1 MRIVITT
8 DDAAERGVAERAAAG
23 SDTRAQPDGWDME
36 AILGDAA
43 ASGLPVFR
51 GFLESLRA
59 EPSPFLIVSHKLWS
73 ADSNWEAEPIVFASR
88 VDLTISNGAQTL
100 DRHQYL
106 DFAAGVAKLL
116 DREPGDALRVEL
128 QIGSVLLPEARQ
140 ELSLGVVL
148 AARGTG
154 RDQAQLRW
162 SLGLTRVQQALLFE
176 ARALRQGRL

>member
-8 DDAAERGVAERAAAG
+8 DGAAERGAEQRAEAG
-23 SDTRAQPDGWDME
+23 SDAPAQPDGWDME
-36 AILGDAA
+36 AILGDASA
-43 ASGLPVFR
+43 GDLPVFR
-51 GFLESLRA
+51 AFLESLSA

-73 ADSNWEAEPIVFASR
+73 ADSNLESEPIVFASR

-100 DRHQYL
+100 NRHQYL

-128 QIGSVLLPEARQ
+128 QIGSVRLPEARKG
-140 ELSLGVVL
+140 LCLGVVL

-162 SLGLTRVQQALLFE
+162 SLGLTRLQQALLFQ